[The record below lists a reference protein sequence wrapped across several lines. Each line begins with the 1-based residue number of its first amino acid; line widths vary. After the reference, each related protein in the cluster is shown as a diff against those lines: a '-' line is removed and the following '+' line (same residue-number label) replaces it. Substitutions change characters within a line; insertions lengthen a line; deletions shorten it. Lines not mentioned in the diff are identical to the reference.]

1 MIRKRLILSFD
12 GGGILGYLSCK
23 LLTELWDVLPENR
36 IYAGTSTGGIIAL
49 ALAHG
54 LPPSAIA
61 AMYKNNAKKIFT
73 KSWFAGYGAKYTN
86 EGLREVLTG
95 VFGQTKLWELE
106 SDVIITA
113 SELGNKKA
121 GTYDRA
127 TIFHNIRGQSKQII
141 VSNMSCIDAALATS
155 AAPTYFPVHYI
166 NGRSFVDGGLFANDP
181 ANAALRIVGTQ
192 DTDVLSIGTGLVRQV
207 SDPGWWMGKI
217 GWLRPITSFMTNGSQ
232 DVVMD
237 YCRQDLGDNYFRLNP
252 ETSSL
257 AMDDIECFD
266 AIDELIESNSVKE
279 QIADARE
286 WLATSL

>member
-1 MIRKRLILSFD
+1 MIGKRLILSFD

-23 LLTELWDVLPENR
+23 LLAELVDVLPENR

-54 LPPSAIA
+54 LPPSAVA
-61 AMYKNNAKKIFT
+61 AMYKNNAKTIFK

-86 EGLREVLTG
+86 DGLKEVLTG

-141 VSNMSCIDAALATS
+141 LANMSCVDAALATS

-166 NGRSFVDGGLFANDP
+166 ENRSFVDGGLFANDP
-181 ANAALRIVGTQ
+181 ANAALRIVGVENTS
-192 DTDVLSIGTGLVRQV
+192 VLSIGTGLVRKI

-217 GWLRPITSFMTNGSQ
+217 GWLKPITGFMTNGSQ

-252 ETSSL
+252 ETPDWS
-257 AMDDIECFD
+257 MDDIECFD
-266 AIDELIESNSVKE
+266 AIDELMASDSVKE
-279 QIADARE
+279 QIEEVRE
-286 WLATSL
+286 WLT